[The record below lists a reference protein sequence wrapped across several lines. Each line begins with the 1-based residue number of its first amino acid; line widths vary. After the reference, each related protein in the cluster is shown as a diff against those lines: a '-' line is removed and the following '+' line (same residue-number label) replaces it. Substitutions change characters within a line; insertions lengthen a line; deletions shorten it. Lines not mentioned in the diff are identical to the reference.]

1 MASELRV
8 NTLKDA
14 SGNNSVATSTVAQ
27 GSAKGFVRYDQ
38 DGDTNENS
46 FNVSSIADNATGRF
60 TISLSNTFATNEKP
74 AVAGMSNEQNTNASV
89 VVIGFDHALSSNS
102 SLVFRTSS
110 DDSGAIDN
118 YASHAAF
125 FGDLA

>member
-27 GSAKGFVRYDQ
+27 GSAKGFVRYNQ
-38 DGDTNENS
+38 SSDTNENS
-46 FNVSSIADNATGRF
+46 FNVGSISDDSAGKFTVNLSSA
-60 TISLSNTFATNEKP
+60 FATNEKP
-74 AVAGMSNEQNTNASV
+74 AVVGMSNEANTNSSV
-89 VVIGFDHALSSNS
+89 VVMGFDSAASSTS
-102 SLVFRTSS
+102 SLVLRVNS
-110 DDSGAIDN
+110 DDSGAIDMTQN
-118 YASHAAF
+118 SAAF